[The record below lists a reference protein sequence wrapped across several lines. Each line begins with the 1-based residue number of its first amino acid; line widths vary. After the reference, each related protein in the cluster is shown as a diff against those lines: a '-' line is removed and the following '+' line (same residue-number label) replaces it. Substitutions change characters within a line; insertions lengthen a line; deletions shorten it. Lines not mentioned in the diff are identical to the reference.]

1 MQGVVYELNSYI
13 EQRLDTGGDNKLLLY
28 ELCNIIKT
36 GKSKHQPKVTQIFAK
51 LLSMSTTSV
60 TLGVISAP

>member
-1 MQGVVYELNSYI
+1 MHGAFLSCVQQYQDSNMQGVVYELNSYM

-36 GKSKHQPKVTQIFAK
+36 GRPQPAAALCCPTR
-51 LLSMSTTSV
+51 
-60 TLGVISAP
+60 

>member
-1 MQGVVYELNSYI
+1 MQGVVYELNNYM

-36 GKSKHQPKVTQIFAK
+36 GRQQMA
-51 LLSMSTTSV
+51 LSQQVPCVCLIAAS
-60 TLGVISAP
+60 LHLK